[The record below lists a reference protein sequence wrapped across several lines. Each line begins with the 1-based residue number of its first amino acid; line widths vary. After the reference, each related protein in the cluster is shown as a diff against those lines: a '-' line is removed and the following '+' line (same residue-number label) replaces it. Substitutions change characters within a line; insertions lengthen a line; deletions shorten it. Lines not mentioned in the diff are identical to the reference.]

1 MNKKIKGCYV
11 KLNKDDVKN
20 HNEKTRSSNAC
31 DQCDKQYT
39 QTHNLKKHIRTV
51 HEEVRFK
58 CSECGKQASQRTD
71 LKKHI
76 EAAHLNLQ
84 LPCDLCGVPFKTRHH
99 RQTHVRTTHGYS
111 SKYYNAL

>member
-1 MNKKIKGCYV
+1 MCLSDRYFSMILKI
-11 KLNKDDVKN
+11 LFFFSSDSEIDDQVASLTK
-20 HNEKTRSSNAC
+20 RVSSN
-31 DQCDKQYT
+31 
-39 QTHNLKKHIRTV
+39 V
-51 HEEVRFK
+51 WE